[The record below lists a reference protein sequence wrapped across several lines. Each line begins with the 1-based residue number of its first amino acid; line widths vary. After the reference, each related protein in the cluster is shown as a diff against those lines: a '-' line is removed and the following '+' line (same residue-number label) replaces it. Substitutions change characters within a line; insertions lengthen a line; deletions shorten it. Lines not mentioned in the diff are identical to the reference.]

1 MMLKIKFLKPL
12 FLMAFIALATQAGA
26 QEISQ
31 ELGDFK
37 ELKTFHG
44 VQVTLLPSK
53 ESKIVISGHSKN
65 EVKYEIID
73 GRLEIK
79 LALDN
84 LWSEDDTQIL
94 VYGNVATL
102 DANQGSTIGIKG
114 HLKAADLNVRAQEG
128 AGIYGEV
135 SSESLYVKAVSGG
148 IIELSGKAE
157 SQEVDVNTA
166 GNYDGSDL
174 RTKRTIVSAGTAG
187 KAVVYASEYCKATAK
202 LGAVIEVLGNP
213 DELDTKTSLGGKI
226 L

>member
-1 MMLKIKFLKPL
+1 MV
-12 FLMAFIALATQAGA
+12 FIAIATQAGA
-26 QEISQ
+26 QDISE
-31 ELGDFK
+31 ELGNFK

-44 VQVTLLPSK
+44 VEVTLLPSK

-79 LALDN
+79 LTLDN
-84 LWSEDDTQIL
+84 LWSEDNTRIA
-94 VYGNVATL
+94 VYGTVETI
-102 DANQGSTIGIKG
+102 DANQGSTVAVKG
-114 HLKAADLNVRAQEG
+114 QLKAADLIIRAQEG
-128 AGIYGEV
+128 AAVYAEV
-135 SSESLYVKAVSGG
+135 NSEALDVKAVSGG
-148 IIELSGKAE
+148 IVELSGKAE
-157 SQEVDVNTA
+157 TQEVEVNTA